1 MGLAL
6 QTRAAGFG
14 SGRRRGGLQ
23 SPSGSLRVAGP
34 SGAAVAVRA
43 RGSKPVAPLR
53 AKKSFGGTAPSSPL
67 CFFTLH
73 IYCGQI
79 GVIRHFFVFLV
90 VFFTPFVA
98 NSVRSN
104 GINAIGACLD
114 SSYLLT
120 FMELTCDLA
129 VGFYEVVW
137 FHGFR
142 VISGVL
148 FSSY

>member
-23 SPSGSLRVAGP
+23 SPSGSLRVADP

-73 IYCGQI
+73 ILWSDW
-79 GVIRHFFVFLV
+79 RDSAFFCLPCR
-90 VFFTPFVA
+90 FFTPFVA

-104 GINAIGACLD
+104 RINAIGACLY

>member
-23 SPSGSLRVAGP
+23 SPSGSLRVADP

-67 CFFTLH
+67 CFLH
-73 IYCGQI
+73 YTYCGQI
-79 GVIRHFFVFLV
+79 GVIRHFL
-90 VFFTPFVA
+90 
-98 NSVRSN
+98 
-104 GINAIGACLD
+104 
-114 SSYLLT
+114 SSL
-120 FMELTCDLA
+120 
-129 VGFYEVVW
+129 
-137 FHGFR
+137 
-142 VISGVL
+142 
-148 FSSY
+148 

>member
-23 SPSGSLRVAGP
+23 SPSGSLRVADP

-67 CFFTLH
+67 CFLH
-73 IYCGQI
+73 YIHI
-79 GVIRHFFVFLV
+79 LWSDWRDSAFFVFLV
-90 VFFTPFVA
+90 VFFYSVCCEFGSLSSNQCYWAMFGFVIF
-98 NSVRSN
+98 V
-104 GINAIGACLD
+104 D
-114 SSYLLT
+114 
-120 FMELTCDLA
+120 
-129 VGFYEVVW
+129 
-137 FHGFR
+137 FHGID
-142 VISGVL
+142 V
-148 FSSY
+148 

>member
-23 SPSGSLRVAGP
+23 SPSGSLRVADP

-79 GVIRHFFVFLV
+79 GVIRHFFLSSLS
-90 VFFTPFVA
+90 FFF
-98 NSVRSN
+98 SLR
-104 GINAIGACLD
+104 
-114 SSYLLT
+114 LLRIR
-120 FMELTCDLA
+120 FALMESMLL
-129 VGFYEVVW
+129 GHVW
-137 FHGFR
+137 IRH
-142 VISGVL
+142 IC
-148 FSSY
+148 

>member
-23 SPSGSLRVAGP
+23 SPSGSLRVADP

-67 CFFTLH
+67 FFTLH
-73 IYCGQI
+73 ILWSDW
-79 GVIRHFFVFLV
+79 RDSAFFVFLV
-90 VFFTPFVA
+90 VF
-98 NSVRSN
+98 
-104 GINAIGACLD
+104 
-114 SSYLLT
+114 LLRLLRIR
-120 FMELTCDLA
+120 FALIESMLL
-129 VGFYEVVW
+129 GHVW
-137 FHGFR
+137 IRH
-142 VISGVL
+142 IC
-148 FSSY
+148 